1 MRDFLIEKRQSNR
14 SVFSKDA
21 NAVIKAPCQV
31 TPQSMFF
38 RQIHSA
44 RRTTGESMFSPSA
57 LSAVLLIFPAGMAL
71 AATMDLLTMTI
82 PNRLCA
88 ALAVGYFI
96 LAAIL
101 GVPMQGVLFNISCG
115 AAVLILTFGLFSL
128 GWIGG
133 GDAKLAAATALWL
146 GWSPLLD
153 YSLSAAICGGALTLA
168 LLLGRSVGLPSWMTK
183 RDWIA
188 RLHNPT
194 SGVPYGIALA
204 AAGIMIYPQTQVWQ
218 LLAAR

>member
-71 AATMDLLTMTI
+71 AATIDLLTMTI

-115 AAVLILTFGLFSL
+115 VAVLILTFGLFSL

-133 GDAKLAAATALWL
+133 GDAKL
-146 GWSPLLD
+146 
-153 YSLSAAICGGALTLA
+153 
-168 LLLGRSVGLPSWMTK
+168 
-183 RDWIA
+183 
-188 RLHNPT
+188 
-194 SGVPYGIALA
+194 
-204 AAGIMIYPQTQVWQ
+204 
-218 LLAAR
+218 